1 MADTTVTGAGAAPAA
16 AGAAPREAGLD
27 PTTLSV
33 VWNRLESLLDE
44 SGEKVLHA
52 TQSYV
57 LALVRDFGLCWLDPK
72 GEIVV
77 AAAYIARHIF
87 AAGHAAGKMIEPFH
101 GDFAPGDLI
110 IGNDPYLVQSGHL
123 SDWAFLRPVF
133 YDGELFGFFQFRG
146 HMADT
151 GGFLPGGYGPK
162 AYDIIAEGLNL
173 PPLKVIKGGTLD
185 KDLWA
190 LVCRNVRNSKQ
201 VDMDT
206 MLIDGALA
214 QAEQQVVKLI
224 DKYGPETVKA
234 CMREILASG
243 ERAARAEIAAMPEG
257 TYHGES
263 AGDWDGTTDRPVW
276 VRVDMTVKGDELTFD
291 FHGSDLC
298 PRRAL
303 AGSQY
308 LPHAR
313 PHGLGAVLV

>member
-1 MADTTVTGAGAAPAA
+1 
-16 AGAAPREAGLD
+16 
-27 PTTLSV
+27 
-33 VWNRLESLLDE
+33 
-44 SGEKVLHA
+44 
-52 TQSYV
+52 
-57 LALVRDFGLCWLDPK
+57 
-72 GEIVV
+72 
-77 AAAYIARHIF
+77 
-87 AAGHAAGKMIEPFH
+87 MIEPFN

-133 YDGELFGFFQFRG
+133 YEGELFGFFQFRG

-162 AYDIIAEGLNL
+162 AYDIIAEGLNI
-173 PPLKVIKGGTLD
+173 PPLKVIKGGVVD

-206 MLIDGALA
+206 MLINGALA
-214 QAEQQVVKLI
+214 QAETQVVKLI

-243 ERAARAEIAAMPEG
+243 ERAARAEIAAMPDG

-263 AGDWDGTTDRPVW
+263 AGDWDGMTDKPVW

-291 FHGSDLC
+291 FHGSDPQVTFVNSPLGNTISIC
-298 PRRAL
+298 MESFYAFIDPMAPKNQGSFKPGARDRARGDGGQPEVPGDGGRRDRSAWASRSWRPARSRWPRRCRSGPRA
-303 AGSQY
+303 ASRATPAPSTWAWTWTRSTRAPG
-308 LPHAR
+308 R
-313 PHGLGAVLV
+313 